1 MKRLTLALFGSA
13 LFILPDAVS
22 AQRTFP
28 VELQIM
34 PLKQNVRRHE
44 STPLGNPTSAN
55 GTLSGV
61 EASIMGA
68 SSGMGVFGRYLSGR
82 LSGPKQRMVAE
93 GGVMVGDKTFK
104 IEIGYSERLYLPA
117 DSTLKFLRG
126 GFNVTS
132 FLGTSGVAVRLRG
145 GYYAAL
151 NRFKSDKSA
160 PDGWQGETSIAYTW
174 DRVPVFAQI
183 GYRIETLRGARVQ
196 EETSALTL
204 GAGIWLW
211 SR

>member
-1 MKRLTLALFGSA
+1 MKRLWIALVGSV
-13 LFILPDAVS
+13 LFILPAAAA

-44 STPLGNPTSAN
+44 STPLSSPTSAN
-55 GTLSGV
+55 GTLTGV

-68 SSGMGVFGRYLSGR
+68 SSGMGVFGRYLSGN

-104 IEIGYSERLYLPA
+104 IEVGYSERLFLPA

-126 GFNVTS
+126 GFNATT
-132 FLGTSGVAVRLRG
+132 FLGTSGVAVRLRA

-151 NRFKSDKSA
+151 ARFKSDKSA

-183 GYRIETLRGARVQ
+183 GYRIEALRGARVQ

-211 SR
+211 AR